1 MIVSK
6 RLHLSL
12 LWATRVGRIQTSFAI
27 IVTQMG
33 RSIKARKTL
42 KNLPQS

>member
-12 LWATRVGRIQTSFAI
+12 LWARRLGRIQTSLAI
-27 IVTQMG
+27 IVSAVMG
-33 RSIKARKTL
+33 LISRSVL
-42 KNLPQS
+42 